1 MVFIPLQITHHRKFT
16 NIDCG
21 KRNIGEIPGRW
32 TKMWFLPIWVKFY
45 RISITPG
52 LFSGS
57 QFGTPKSFFTS
68 LSIFLLPT
76 ILACLRQSWPKISQ
90 LFCHVLPT
98 SSAIDPVFLDLRAVG
113 ELWWAMVSYSFFN
126 CFNIKSGETFA
137 NFLAQCSSA
146 LSGTRTIANL
156 WESSI
161 LFFLLVILQVPS
173 NIARKSFIWHRNMV
187 ILWFNGIFTLLVI
200 SQFAR
205 ENDRKPPIWSVDQ
218 KKIIELNG
226 WLVVKG

>member
-98 SSAIDPVFLDLRAVG
+98 SSAIDPVFFGSPSRG
-113 ELWWAMVSYSFFN
+113 WAMVSYG
-126 CFNIKSGETFA
+126 K
-137 NFLAQCSSA
+137 L
-146 LSGTRTIANL
+146 
-156 WESSI
+156 
-161 LFFLLVILQVPS
+161 LFFQLFQHQIGGDLRQLPCAVLFSTQRDQDHCQSLRI
-173 NIARKSFIWHRNMV
+173 
-187 ILWFNGIFTLLVI
+187 FNSVFFVGY
-200 SQFAR
+200 
-205 ENDRKPPIWSVDQ
+205 PPGSI
-218 KKIIELNG
+218 KHC
-226 WLVVKG
+226 